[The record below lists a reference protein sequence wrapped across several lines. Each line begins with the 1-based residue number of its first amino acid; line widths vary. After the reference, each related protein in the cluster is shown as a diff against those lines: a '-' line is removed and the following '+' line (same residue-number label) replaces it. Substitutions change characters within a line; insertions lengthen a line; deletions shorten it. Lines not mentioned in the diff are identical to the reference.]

1 MYRIT
6 RVSGR
11 GVCTTVVHPEARP
24 PFRFTR
30 TRGGRGK
37 RTCVATESVVPLT
50 SPVVL
55 SLRHATFFRP
65 LSLALSLFPSFCSP
79 IARAPR
85 SSPSNPLRH
94 ALACVNHAYR
104 FSFVGVSEGRS
115 VVAHVFPLP
124 SPFLAPSAPFFLT
137 ESPGAVPRHGANPLL
152 KTHTR
157 AVPDSFRTMA
167 RILAFLLPPCSLSLS
182 LLFCYP
188 HPFLFIPLL
197 VTSYEALDA
206 YPPLPP
212 LYLRRFITS
221 STPLRRYFAF

>member
-1 MYRIT
+1 MRCN
-6 RVSGR
+6 GER
-11 GVCTTVVHPEARP
+11 GP
-24 PFRFTR
+24 PHLPRRSLPPSCDFLS
-30 TRGGRGK
+30 
-37 RTCVATESVVPLT
+37 ASL
-50 SPVVL
+50 SP
-55 SLRHATFFRP
+55 
-65 LSLALSLFPSFCSP
+65 SLFPSFCSP

-85 SSPSNPLRH
+85 SPPSNPLRH

-182 LLFCYP
+182 LFLLFCYP

-206 YPPLPP
+206 YSPSRPCTSDASSLLQPPCDAILRSSKMPP
-212 LYLRRFITS
+212 TDKETHVEIWKCKSLEFILVCVVLRRFI
-221 STPLRRYFAF
+221 